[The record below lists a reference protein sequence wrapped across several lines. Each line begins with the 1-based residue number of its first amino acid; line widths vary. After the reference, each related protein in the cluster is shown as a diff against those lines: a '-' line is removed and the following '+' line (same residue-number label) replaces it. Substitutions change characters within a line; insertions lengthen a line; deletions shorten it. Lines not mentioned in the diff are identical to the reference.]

1 MLRELWGL
9 FRPMLRWALIG
20 ILIFMFWQALPMDM
34 LGMVIAGDLAT
45 YLEVAAAVWLVAQV
59 TRVRWA
65 AFYLRN
71 RIRRSV
77 RRARIRAR
85 RGARRIA
92 RLRPP
97 SSDDGRPR
105 PAFAFAL
112 A

>member
-1 MLRELWGL
+1 MLKALWTTL
-9 FRPMLRWALIG
+9 YPHLRWIALAVL
-20 ILIFMFWQALPMDM
+20 ILIFAQALPFDV
-34 LGMVIAGDLAT
+34 LGVLFAGDVLT

-65 AFYLRN
+65 AFYVRN

-77 RRARIRAR
+77 RRARVRAR
-85 RGARRIA
+85 RGARRLA

-105 PAFAFAL
+105 PAFAFA
-112 A
+112 